1 MNKYSKPALPLVM
14 LALAMMLLLSACT
27 AGNTAQTTNSSAN
40 GQQPDASQSTAQE
53 KAVEIENMGV
63 KMLFPE
69 APKRAVTLNQHA
81 TEVMLALGLESS
93 MVGTAYLDD
102 QILPKYKNQYDK
114 IPVLAK
120 QYPSKEVFMA
130 AAPDFAYAG
139 WKSAFNDKNLGSRE
153 ELAQQGVQTY
163 VQESSNKPGPILED
177 VYRDILNIGR
187 IFRVEER
194 AEKLVNDIRAQVQ
207 SIQTQIGT
215 VERAPKVFVYDSGED
230 KPFTAANNY
239 LTSLITSVK
248 AKNIFDDIDK
258 SFTEVSWE
266 EVVNRNPDVII
277 ILDYGDTSLAD
288 KEKLL
293 LSKPAL
299 AGVEAIKN
307 KRFVVLPLSAAAEG
321 VRAPI
326 ALKTLAVGLYPDKV
340 K

>member
-14 LALAMMLLLSACT
+14 LAFAMMLLLSACT

-63 KMLFPE
+63 KMVFPE

-102 QILPKYKNQYDK
+102 QILPKYKNQYEK

-215 VERAPKVFVYDSGED
+215 VEQAPKVFVYDSGED

-239 LTSLITSVK
+239 LTSLIKSVK
-248 AKNIFDDIDK
+248 AKNIFDDIHK

>member
-1 MNKYSKPALPLVM
+1 
-14 LALAMMLLLSACT
+14 
-27 AGNTAQTTNSSAN
+27 
-40 GQQPDASQSTAQE
+40 
-53 KAVEIENMGV
+53 
-63 KMLFPE
+63 
-69 APKRAVTLNQHA
+69 
-81 TEVMLALGLESS
+81 
-93 MVGTAYLDD
+93 
-102 QILPKYKNQYDK
+102 
-114 IPVLAK
+114 
-120 QYPSKEVFMA
+120 MA

-153 ELAQQGVQTY
+153 ELAKQDVTTY
-163 VQESSNKPGPILED
+163 VQESSNKPGPTLED
-177 VYRDILNIGR
+177 VYQDILNIGR
-187 IFRVEER
+187 IFRVEDR
-194 AEKLVNDIRAQVQ
+194 AKKLVSSIREQVE

-215 VERAPKVFVYDSGED
+215 VEKAPKVFVYDSGED

-239 LTSLITSVK
+239 LTSLIKSVK
-248 AKNIFDDIDK
+248 AKNIFDDVDK
-258 SFTEVSWE
+258 SFAEVSWE
-266 EVVNRNPDVII
+266 EVVKRNPDVIV

-326 ALKTLAVGLYPDKV
+326 ALKTLASGLYPDKV